1 MFLVPL
7 HGLGGAKDLPIPLGL
22 AVSGATAALI
32 VSFCV
37 LALAWRTPRYQ
48 DVRPGRPAPA
58 WLSDLVASPGFQWTV
73 RLLGLLFF
81 GYLVW
86 ALIWGPDLVNNPAL
100 GTFYVLITG
109 CRWIDIPREYGDD
122 STANRRLRRWE
133 KLGVWERIM
142 DALIDEGY
150 GKGDIKIDE
159 ISIDSSTVAAR
170 KGGSSSAM
178 MVTTGR
184 KGRRYTSV

>member
-1 MFLVPL
+1 MKFEELDDTRWSRIEPFLPPL
-7 HGLGGAKDLPIPLGL
+7 PKE
-22 AVSGATAALI
+22 
-32 VSFCV
+32 
-37 LALAWRTPRYQ
+37 
-48 DVRPGRPAPA
+48 GRPRADDRA
-58 WLSDLVASPGFQWTV
+58 IVNGI
-73 RLLGLLFF
+73 LF
-81 GYLVW
+81 L
-86 ALIWGPDLVNNPAL
+86 
-100 GTFYVLITG
+100 LITG
-109 CRWIDIPREYGDD
+109 CRWIDVPRKYGDD